1 MGMGKYEFIGETK
14 QIEIFEKIKMLHRIR
29 AIVDFGNVKAGDVG
43 GWIEKETNL
52 SCEGNAWVSENAI
65 VHDEAVVDGNAVVRG
80 KAIVGN
86 KAKVGGEAEV
96 EGHAWV
102 GGHAVVR
109 GHAEVGGE
117 AVIGGEAVVEEKAE
131 VGGEAE
137 VGGHAWV
144 GGEAVVGGTAIVRGY
159 AEVLSTSHVLVV
171 GPISSRDD
179 FITFYR
185 DKDNEITVSC
195 GCFLGKLDRFLEKV
209 TQKHGNSKYAQ
220 VYCAAAEMAKLQ
232 IDLSRNSSIRSV
244 MKINNDLISRSAL
257 LDRLR
262 GNVLIDVTSELEKAI
277 QEQPTVQKGDIVWE
291 LCKCDDGEYRIFPMK
306 VKQVVPYGSIRWV
319 QGKEP
324 IVWNLYAESDCTYMY
339 KSFYEIGKTVF
350 LTQAEA
356 EVALEKMKKSTHRGG
371 RN

>member
-1 MGMGKYEFIGETK
+1 MGMGKYEFTGETK

-96 EGHAWV
+96 EGHAWL

-117 AVIGGEAVVEEKAE
+117 AVIGGYAEIEEKAE

-144 GGEAVVGGTAIVRGY
+144 GGEAVVGGYAEIEEKAKVRGRAEVGGHAVVRGKAKVGGEAEVGGTAIVQGHAVVGGEAEVGGTAIVRGY

-277 QEQPTVQKGDIVWE
+277 QEQPTV
-291 LCKCDDGEYRIFPMK
+291 
-306 VKQVVPYGSIRWV
+306 
-319 QGKEP
+319 
-324 IVWNLYAESDCTYMY
+324 
-339 KSFYEIGKTVF
+339 
-350 LTQAEA
+350 
-356 EVALEKMKKSTHRGG
+356 
-371 RN
+371 